1 MTDRKTFRQLANES
15 SPLVIPGA
23 HDALTATASHEC
35 PKCGEM
41 KLPHHVCGACG
52 HYKEREVFE
61 ADEAI

>member
-1 MTDRKTFRQLANES
+1 MAVPKKKISTSRRGQRR
-15 SPLVIPGA
+15 A